1 MKKNYFLL
9 VLLSLLIL
17 SFDYLSVLNPLK
29 IILEKPVMLVK
40 KELYTRTVSIRLLPY
55 LLVNFEKLEN
65 QAEKLEENRRA
76 LFELAAT
83 VDELKN
89 ENDSLRKQLGSPLP
103 SDFQFIPATVIASA
117 RFLELDAGS
126 EAGIKTGMAV
136 LDGSF
141 LVGRIRDVSAYR
153 SQVVLLTDED
163 IKVPAITDR
172 GTRGRVSGS
181 FNKSIVFNEVLQK
194 DPLFLDDLVSTS
206 GEEGFPPDLIIGKI
220 SHIDSD
226 DAAVYKQAAVVS
238 LAETAVRKKVFVT
251 TRI

>member
-1 MKKNYFLL
+1 
-9 VLLSLLIL
+9 
-17 SFDYLSVLNPLK
+17 
-29 IILEKPVMLVK
+29 
-40 KELYTRTVSIRLLPY
+40 
-55 LLVNFEKLEN
+55 
-65 QAEKLEENRRA
+65 
-76 LFELAAT
+76 
-83 VDELKN
+83 
-89 ENDSLRKQLGSPLP
+89 
-103 SDFQFIPATVIASA
+103 
-117 RFLELDAGS
+117 
-126 EAGIKTGMAV
+126 MAV